1 MEPIRE
7 HRLRRGTLIPALNS
21 SLIPA
26 LNLESRS
33 GAVPNER
40 LRRGIPEWIPRDV
53 CRQILRRHFG
63 TMTEDRRLPR
73 DRAID
78 EAESQPPP
86 QSPPQSP
93 PGMAE
98 PEAEPKTQSQRSGAS
113 QWLNAP
119 SKAHPDNCQPC
130 WFTAKN
136 KGCDRDGCLFCH
148 QPHDTGD
155 VRLNQTRSN
164 TSAKTRQRQARRQ
177 ADKDFNDAHI
187 RIKPEAKRPVQ
198 SWPLSDFQ
206 ISRPVGAASALPNQT
221 APSQMGAAEMIS

>member
-1 MEPIRE
+1 MDPIRD
-7 HRLRRGTLIPALNS
+7 HLPIRLRRGTLIPALNS

-26 LNLESRS
+26 LNLESSS
-33 GAVPNER
+33 GAIPNEK
-40 LRRGIPEWIPRDV
+40 LRRGIPEWIPHNV

-63 TMTEDRRLPR
+63 TAKIRLT

-78 EAESQPPP
+78 ELQSQPPP
-86 QSPPQSP
+86 QSPSQSP

-98 PEAEPKTQSQRSGAS
+98 PEAEPKTQSAS

-155 VRLNQTRSN
+155 VRLSHAR
-164 TSAKTRQRQARRQ
+164 TSARTRQRQARRQ
-177 ADKDFNDAHI
+177 IQRDFIDAHV

-198 SWPLSDFQ
+198 SWPLSEFQ
-206 ISRPVGAASALPNQT
+206 ISRPVGTASVLPNQT